1 MDSLRQ
7 RDRVVKGLCASPGIG
22 TGIAQHFR
30 KGVVYEN
37 PVHISS
43 SQTNDHKQLFRDG
56 REKLRKHFI
65 KLQDESKVELDREI
79 IHTYEQ
85 ILTDVEIEERVLSLI
100 DRKKFSADYAIYE
113 AFNVFIELL
122 KDSGSAMFKSRV
134 VDLEEVRDRLINVV
148 CNRVSEFELHK
159 EAILIAEDIGPVD
172 LISMAGR
179 GLKGLILT
187 KGGINSHAS
196 ILAQSFSI
204 PMVIGIKNAGR
215 DIQDGD
221 LLIIDSEP
229 GDVWVNPD
237 EIIQNQFKKKVSL
250 IERQERKLSQ
260 ILKKASETAS
270 GQKFALYANLEFS
283 SELNAFR
290 KYKAEGIGLLRTEAL
305 LFERRDGDH
314 EEKQIEFYKEILSAT
329 KGICTIRLF
338 DVGGDKFMAR
348 ALNEPNPGLGW
359 RGIRVLLSEKFT
371 LRNQLRAIYKVSA
384 KFKGRI
390 RLLAPMIST
399 IEEIQRL
406 RAVMAEV
413 IEEIKDEGQ
422 DLDEQISLGI
432 MIEVPSS
439 VMMAESFAEYASF
452 FSVGTNDLTQYTLA
466 VDRSNEFTGDLY
478 DQRDPAVWRM
488 LSILM
493 EAAEKTNTPVSVCG
507 ELAGDPKSAA
517 VLLGMGIFELSMNPA
532 KIPKVKSLLVKKT
545 MSELQEFSDLVRS
558 KKTAK
563 EIKEVF
569 RKWD

>member
-1 MDSLRQ
+1 MDSLRP
-7 RDRVVKGLCASPGIG
+7 RDRVVKGLCASPGISRG
-22 TGIAQHFR
+22 YAQHFR

-37 PVHISS
+37 PVQIKP
-43 SQTNDHKQLFRDG
+43 SQTEKHKLLFTDG
-56 REKLRKHFI
+56 REKLKKHFI

-85 ILTDVEIEERVLSLI
+85 ILTDVEIEQRVKNLI
-100 DRKKFSADYAIYE
+100 DQKKYSADYAVYE

-148 CNRVSEFELHK
+148 CNRASDFELH
-159 EAILIAEDIGPVD
+159 EDAILIAEDIGPVD
-172 LISMAGR
+172 LVSMAGK

-196 ILAQSFSI
+196 ILAQSFGI
-204 PMVIGIKNAGR
+204 PMVIGVKQALK
-215 DIQDGD
+215 DIHDGEM
-221 LLIIDSEP
+221 LILDSEL
-229 GDVWVNPD
+229 GDVWINPD
-237 EIIQNQFKKKVSL
+237 EIIQKQFRKKITL
-250 IERQERKLSQ
+250 IARQEKKLQQ
-260 ILKKASETAS
+260 ILKKPSETAS
-270 GQKFALYANLEFS
+270 GEKFALYANLEFS
-283 SELNAFR
+283 SELKAFN
-290 KYKAEGIGLLRTEAL
+290 KYRAEGIGLLRTESL

-314 EEKQIEFYKEILSAT
+314 EEKQIEFYREVLNSS

-371 LRNQLRAIYKVSA
+371 LRNQLRAIYRVSA
-384 KFKGRI
+384 EFSGRI

-399 IEEIQRL
+399 IEEIRRL
-406 RAVMAEV
+406 RAVMADV
-413 IEEIKDEGQ
+413 IEEIRSEGHE
-422 DLDEQISLGI
+422 LDEQISLGM

-439 VMMAESFAEYASF
+439 VMMAESFAEYANF

-466 VDRSNEFTGDLY
+466 VDRGNEFTGDLY

-493 EAAEKTNTPVSVCG
+493 DSAKKTNTPVSVCG

-517 VLLGMGIFELSMNPA
+517 VLLGMDIFELSMNPV
-532 KIPKVKSLLVKKT
+532 KIPRVKSLLVKKT
-545 MSELQEFSDLVRS
+545 LTELREFSDLVRS
-558 KKTAK
+558 RKTAK

-569 RKWD
+569 RNWG